1 MRAVRAAVAAVAFL
15 TRLPVGRLFDLDG
28 EDVGRGAPLFPLVG
42 AALGAAV
49 CGLAVLLDRPLPP
62 LVAAA
67 VATAAGTLLTGALHL
82 DALADTADALG
93 GDSRER
99 ALEIMRDH
107 RVGAYGALALVLD
120 VVIKVA
126 AIASLDRALAP
137 VAAAAAVARSV
148 PVVLG
153 AALPYARPGAGIG
166 RAVGGRVQAVVAV
179 ALAAGIAVAVGWW
192 PLALVP
198 LVAAPVLGLVVRRWL
213 GGVTGDVLG
222 ASAELTEIAALVV
235 AVAVA

>member
-1 MRAVRAAVAAVAFL
+1 MPAVRAVAAAVAFL
-15 TRLPVGRLFDLDG
+15 TRVPVGLELDAR
-28 EDVGRGAPLFPLVG
+28 DVARGSALFPLVG
-42 AALGAAV
+42 AGIGAVVGGSADVPRPAGLAAALGLA
-49 CGLAVLLDRPLPP
+49 GGAVLS
-62 LVAAA
+62 
-67 VATAAGTLLTGALHL
+67 GALHL

-93 GDSRER
+93 ATTRER

-107 RVGAYGALALVLD
+107 RGGAYGARARVLD
-120 VVIKVA
+120 VAIKLA

-137 VAAAAAVARSV
+137 VAAAAAVARAV

-153 AALPYARPGAGIG
+153 ATLPYARPGAGIG
-166 RAVGGRVQAVVAV
+166 RAVGGRVQAIVAL

-198 LVAAPVLGLVVRRWL
+198 LVATPLFALVARRWL